1 MTQRTLAAVLAV
13 PLLIALGV
21 YAAVNPLPYVI
32 YGPGLTIDV
41 LGQNAGKEIVRVDG
55 HKTYRD
61 KGQLRM
67 TTVSVTERNSRLDL
81 FTLMRTWFTRD
92 DAIYPKAVV
101 YPSGGSQAE
110 DTQQGQVEMT
120 TSQDTATA
128 AALTELGYHIH
139 PAIEIVSVD
148 PGMPATG
155 KLQVRDILRRV
166 AGTKVTPK
174 TDVGALVQAVPDGQP
189 VPITVSRNG
198 QNKTYR
204 LTPTTKDG
212 HKVVGIQLQLGYT
225 FPFKVSVGIPDE
237 IGGPSA
243 GLMFSLAI
251 YDTLT
256 PGSLTGGADI
266 AGTGTIDADGKVGE
280 IGGIQQK
287 IAGARQAGAQLFLVP
302 PANCADAVGGD
313 NGSMRLVK
321 AATMHDA
328 LTEIKAW
335 TADHDASLPSCTKA
349 AS

>member
-32 YGPGLTIDV
+32 YGPGLTVDV
-41 LGQNAGKEIVRVDG
+41 LGQSSGKDIIAVQG
-55 HKTYRD
+55 HPVYRD
-61 KGQLRM
+61 QGQLRM

-92 DAIYPKAVV
+92 DALYPRAVIYPQ
-101 YPSGGSQAE
+101 GGSQAE

-128 AALTELGYHIH
+128 AALTELGYDLH

-148 PGMPATG
+148 PAMPATG
-155 KLQVRDILRRV
+155 KLQVRDILR
-166 AGTKVTPK
+166 KVGDVDITAK
-174 TDVGALVQAVPDGQP
+174 SDVGALVAAVPAGQP
-189 VPITVSRNG
+189 VPITVSRDG
-198 QNKTYR
+198 R
-204 LTPTTKDG
+204 LRSFDLTPVTKDG
-212 HKVVGIQLQLGYT
+212 HKIVGIQLQLGYT
-225 FPFKVSVGIPDE
+225 FPFKVSVGIPDD

-256 PGSLTGGADI
+256 PGSLTGGENI
-266 AGTGTIDADGKVGE
+266 AGTGTIAADGKVGE

-287 IAGARQAGAQLFLVP
+287 IAGAYGDGVRVFLVP
-302 PANCADAVGGD
+302 AANCEEAAGSSLADDVELIKVSTLDEAVKALTALESGSAVGITRC
-313 NGSMRLVK
+313 GS
-321 AATMHDA
+321 
-328 LTEIKAW
+328 
-335 TADHDASLPSCTKA
+335 
-349 AS
+349 